1 VSWLPYA
8 LMVPF
13 AVVIWFVTSTLL
25 NRRDKRRGLHK
36 AAPAREEHIMSTVTY
51 ACEITVEAR
60 EGCAIPDDPE
70 VGGYLYDILR
80 ETTAADATVP
90 FLVST
95 MSIKAI
101 SQA

>member
-1 VSWLPYA
+1 MSWLPYA
-8 LMVPF
+8 LLIPGAAIVYL
-13 AVVIWFVTSTLL
+13 VTRALL
-25 NRRDKRRGLHK
+25 DLRDKRRGLHR

-60 EGCAIPDDPE
+60 DGCAIPDDPE
-70 VGGYLYDILR
+70 VGGYLYDVLR

-95 MSIKAI
+95 MSIRAI